1 MLSQIAM
8 RMLRNAED
16 ANDAVQ
22 ETLVKAFRAI
32 RDFDPNRP
40 LKPWLVRIC
49 ANVCIDTVRS
59 RKHEGE
65 SLDQHEYMLCGPDS
79 LARQAEDNIDREQVL
94 TAINR
99 LPSRYRKIIML
110 RHFNHMDVNEI
121 AHELK
126 APEGTIKSWLF
137 RARNLLKRD
146 LQIAMG

>member
-1 MLSQIAM
+1 
-8 RMLRNAED
+8 
-16 ANDAVQ
+16 
-22 ETLVKAFRAI
+22 
-32 RDFDPNRP
+32 
-40 LKPWLVRIC
+40 
-49 ANVCIDTVRS
+49 
-59 RKHEGE
+59 
-65 SLDQHEYMLCGPDS
+65 MLCGPDS